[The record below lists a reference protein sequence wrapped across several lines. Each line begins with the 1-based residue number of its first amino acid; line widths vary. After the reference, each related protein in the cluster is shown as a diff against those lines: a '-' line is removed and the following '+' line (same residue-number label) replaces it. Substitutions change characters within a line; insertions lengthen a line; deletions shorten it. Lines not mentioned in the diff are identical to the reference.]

1 MRIDQLVPAF
11 HRGDAIG
18 DEAFQLKQFL
28 LSQGYTSE
36 IYCLTRDRDL
46 ENQAQLFSEFSPPT
60 RSDITLLH
68 FAMASPLTGALIR
81 CPSKKAVIYHN
92 ITPPEFF
99 AGTSP
104 EMVNLAGL
112 GRAELQ
118 SLQPHIDL
126 GLADS
131 EFNRLELDRLG
142 FRNTHVF
149 PLFID
154 FTKYEKPMSKLLY
167 GMFRDDRANILFVG
181 RIAPNKKIENL
192 IKVVFYF
199 KKYIS
204 PLVRLIVIGKR
215 KTFPAYYESVVRM
228 ADEFYLK
235 SEEIRFLGH
244 IPDEELYALYR
255 ASDVF
260 LSLSEHEGFCLP
272 LVESMI
278 FDLPIVA
285 LNSTAVP
292 YTLGEAGILINNS
305 RPDYVAELVDV
316 TAHDTALR
324 QRLIDSGRRQLERF
338 KEFKREEF
346 LLEQIKKL
354 GQAG

>member
-11 HRGDAIG
+11 HRGDAVG
-18 DEAFQLKQFL
+18 DEAFELKQFL
-28 LSQGYTSE
+28 RSQGHASE
-36 IYCLTRDRDL
+36 IYCLTRDPGL
-46 ENQAQLFSEFSPPT
+46 EDQAKLFSEFPPPS
-60 RSDITLLH
+60 RADIILLH
-68 FAMASPLTGALIR
+68 FALPSALTVALIQ
-81 CPSKKAVIYHN
+81 CPSKKAIIYHN

-99 AGTSP
+99 ADSDP
-104 EMVNLAGL
+104 HMANLARL

-118 SLQPHIDL
+118 SLQPHVDL

-131 EFNRLELDRLG
+131 EYNRLELDELG

-154 FTKYEKPMSKLLY
+154 FAKYEKPMSEFLY
-167 GMFRDDRANILFVG
+167 NMFRDDRTNILFVG
-181 RIAPNKKIENL
+181 RIAPNKKIEKL
-192 IKVVFYF
+192 IKVAFYY

-204 PLVRLIVIGKR
+204 PLMRLIIVGKT
-215 KTFPAYYESVVRM
+215 KTFPDYYDSVVRM

-235 SEEIRFLGH
+235 SEEVRFLGH
-244 IPDEELYALYR
+244 VPDQELFALYR

-278 FDLPIVA
+278 FDLPIIA

-292 YTLGEAGILINNS
+292 NTLGEAGILINNS

-316 TAHDTALR
+316 AAHDTALR
-324 QRLIDSGRRQLERF
+324 QRLIESGRRELRSF

-346 LLEQIKKL
+346 LLQQLKKIGL
-354 GQAG
+354 AG